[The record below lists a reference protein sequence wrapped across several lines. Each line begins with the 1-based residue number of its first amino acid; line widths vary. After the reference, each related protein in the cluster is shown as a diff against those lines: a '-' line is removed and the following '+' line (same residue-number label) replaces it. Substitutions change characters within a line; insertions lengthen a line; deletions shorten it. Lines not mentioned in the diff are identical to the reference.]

1 VWEIGLR
8 TRYLWLIRIFS
19 YHRPLLYA
27 LLSYPT
33 TMKPLYLTS
42 PLFSI
47 AERRFNQ
54 QLRDKI
60 EQGS

>member
-1 VWEIGLR
+1 
-8 TRYLWLIRIFS
+8 
-19 YHRPLLYA
+19 
-27 LLSYPT
+27 
-33 TMKPLYLTS
+33 MKPLYLTS